1 MNSRE
6 RKKRLAVIT
15 THPIQYYSPIF
26 RLLSERGLVDICVFY
41 TWEREASGFDVEFGK
56 SFEWDI
62 PLLQGF
68 EHVFVP
74 NGGSERRDLMGV
86 RNPGLEACIRD
97 WGADAVLVFGWNY
110 LSHLRAM
117 RHFHGRIPVFF
128 RGDSNLLDPRPGWKK
143 SMRMLFLRLVYRYVD
158 TAFYVGTRSREYF
171 RAVGMREEALVFAPH
186 AVDNERFSRQSREA
200 RERVLAWRGELGI
213 GESETVF
220 LFAGKFI
227 DKKDPLLL
235 MEAFI
240 ELDEEN
246 THLVFIGDGILKD
259 EMQRMASGNS
269 RIHILP
275 FQNQSAM
282 PAAYALCDVFCLPSK
297 GPGETWGL
305 AVNEAMACGKAVLV
319 SERVGCAVDLVCH
332 AENGYVFRTG
342 DKADLLGK
350 MRLMLSTGSI
360 GRMGERSA
368 EKISSWNFQAVAEAI
383 ERRLTC

>member
-1 MNSRE
+1 
-6 RKKRLAVIT
+6 
-15 THPIQYYSPIF
+15 
-26 RLLSERGLVDICVFY
+26 
-41 TWEREASGFDVEFGK
+41 
-56 SFEWDI
+56 
-62 PLLQGF
+62 
-68 EHVFVP
+68 
-74 NGGSERRDLMGV
+74 
-86 RNPGLEACIRD
+86 
-97 WGADAVLVFGWNY
+97 
-110 LSHLRAM
+110 
-117 RHFHGRIPVFF
+117 
-128 RGDSNLLDPRPGWKK
+128 
-143 SMRMLFLRLVYRYVD
+143 MLFLRLVYRYVD

-342 DKADLLGK
+342 DKADLLEK